1 MATQPTSHP
10 SSTRPAAA
18 ARNTI
23 VPVFRTVSRMAGRVA
38 AVVGPIPRESLS
50 MDSEQVENRLAALNR
65 RYETA
70 ADAATEAGAEYR
82 LLRGSQSRSTAA
94 IETQRQRW
102 MQLEHWRRN
111 VGAAIERLED
121 RVT

>member
-1 MATQPTSHP
+1 
-10 SSTRPAAA
+10 
-18 ARNTI
+18 
-23 VPVFRTVSRMAGRVA
+23 
-38 AVVGPIPRESLS
+38 